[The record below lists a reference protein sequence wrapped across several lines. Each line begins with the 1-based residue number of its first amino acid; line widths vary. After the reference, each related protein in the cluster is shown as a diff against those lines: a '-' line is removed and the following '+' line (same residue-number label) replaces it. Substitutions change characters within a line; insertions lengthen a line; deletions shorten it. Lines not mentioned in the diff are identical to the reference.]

1 MAHLETRS
9 SPINIRALPV
19 QRALI
24 DKASDILKKSRSEF
38 MLEAAC
44 REAEN
49 VLLDRRLFFLDD
61 EEYRKF
67 EELMRA
73 PVAESVEALLAA
85 KAPWE

>member
-1 MAHLETRS
+1 MTQLETRN

-24 DKASDILKKSRSEF
+24 DKAADILKKSRSEF

-49 VLLDRRLFFLDD
+49 VLLDRRLFFLD
-61 EEYRKF
+61 EAECQEF
-67 EELMRA
+67 EKLLRT
-73 PVAESVEALLAA
+73 PVAESVGNLLAS

>member
-1 MAHLETRS
+1 MTQPETRN

-24 DKASDILKKSRSEF
+24 DKAADILKKSRSEF

-61 EEYRKF
+61 AQYLEF
-67 EELMRA
+67 EKLLRA
-73 PVAESVEALLAA
+73 PVAESVGNLLSA

>member
-1 MAHLETRS
+1 MAQLETRS
-9 SPINIRALPV
+9 SPINIRALPT
-19 QRALI
+19 QRVLI
-24 DKASDILKKSRSEF
+24 DKAADILRKSRSEF

-61 EEYRKF
+61 AEYRKF

-73 PVAESVEALLAA
+73 PVSDSVEALLAT